1 MTSRTSFRFKIAVV
15 GDDRVGK
22 TSFVQ
27 QGVGEEFPNI
37 SQSHHPKVL
46 YLMKTEFI
54 DTGIELYI
62 WDADGVSKHGLQEMD
77 YRKADAVIMVYD
89 ITEWSSFERVK
100 TRIDDLK
107 ESTESSASVI
117 SIVGN
122 KSDLE
127 DERQGRVIVQN
138 FAPF

>member
-15 GDDRVGK
+15 GDGRVGK

-37 SQSHHPKVL
+37 SHHPKVL

-62 WDADGVSKHGLQEMD
+62 WDADGYGSEHGLQEM
-77 YRKADAVIMVYD
+77 VV
-89 ITEWSSFERVK
+89 
-100 TRIDDLK
+100 
-107 ESTESSASVI
+107 
-117 SIVGN
+117 
-122 KSDLE
+122 
-127 DERQGRVIVQN
+127 
-138 FAPF
+138 